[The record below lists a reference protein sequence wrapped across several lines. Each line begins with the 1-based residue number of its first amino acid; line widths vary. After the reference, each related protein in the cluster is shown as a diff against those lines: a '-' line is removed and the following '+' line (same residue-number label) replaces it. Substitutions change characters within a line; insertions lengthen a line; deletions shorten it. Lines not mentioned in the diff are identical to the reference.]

1 MMCANIHSYFWNIH
15 CALNCA
21 KQLNI
26 CLSPTHIDLCELAME
41 DDGIIELSICNRP
54 KEDHDEGD
62 LASGYSSM
70 EESNVADNKDSN
82 KDYKVVLLF
91 TN

>member
-1 MMCANIHSYFWNIH
+1 
-15 CALNCA
+15 
-21 KQLNI
+21 
-26 CLSPTHIDLCELAME
+26 ME
-41 DDGIIELSICNRP
+41 DDGIIELSIRNHSID
-54 KEDHDEGD
+54 EDHDEGD

-82 KDYKVVLLF
+82 KDYKVVLLY